1 MQLESK
7 QLLLAKNNELEQ
19 LRSNWK
25 SPPGIALIWVGDD
38 QQTAA
43 FVRVKQRKAKEL
55 SCVFMLHHFPTITDR
70 QLSAVINSLNAR
82 KDIHGIVLQLPLP
95 KNVDTDRAIMEIAPQ
110 KDIDGLRSDSRL
122 TAPTAQG
129 IVELLEHNNVDL
141 RHLKT
146 TILGDGRLVGH
157 PLAEIFKKNGWSFTQ
172 FSTDAKRHSAE
183 IRSHDV
189 LISAT
194 GQNGLVGAEMVHK
207 EMVVV
212 DGSGV
217 DVDIEAIESLV
228 ALITPKKGAIG
239 PLTVCNLFE
248 NLLTSL
254 SHEA

>member
-129 IVELLEHNNVDL
+129 IVELLEH
-141 RHLKT
+141 
-146 TILGDGRLVGH
+146 ILGDGRLVGH